1 MVKSIGLL
9 VVALAMLL
17 PILAGCGGSD
27 AIGTI
32 VVPPPGDT
40 TRTISG
46 KIARA
51 DTGAGLAN
59 VLVRLGATDKA
70 SVSGTAG
77 DFSFTVPKNE
87 DIPVFLQVDTSSAG
101 AAYPPGNVVSY
112 KSQNFLPTQIDIPVA
127 VLNGD
132 TNILGTIGV
141 FNAAGDTPVPPPF
154 ASKNTIIVGQILSKK
169 TGNPI
174 KNVTVR
180 FGPDRFYSAI
190 SGTRGFFGIDL
201 GKNVPV
207 LTIYPTAN
215 GSFQVDTTT
224 AGSAY
229 PDTLTISYR
238 SVEYDQ
244 AAVTVPVDL
253 MTGEVT
259 YLGAVTVIDDG
270 SGGGITPPPPPL

>member
-9 VVALAMLL
+9 VVALALLL

-27 AIGTI
+27 AIGTTVI
-32 VVPPPGDT
+32 PPPVGT

-59 VLVRLGATDKA
+59 VLVRLGSTDKTSTSGA
-70 SVSGTAG
+70 SGE
-77 DFSFTVPKNE
+77 FSFTVSKTE
-87 DIPVFLQVDTSSAG
+87 DIPVFIQVDTSSAG
-101 AAYPPGNVVSY
+101 ASYPPGNVVSY
-112 KSQNFLPTQIDIPVA
+112 KSQNFLPTEIDIPVA
-127 VLNGD
+127 VLNAD
-132 TNILGTIGV
+132 TDVLGTISIY
-141 FNAAGDTPVPPPF
+141 NASGDVPVPPPF
-154 ASKNTIIVGQILSKK
+154 ASKNTIIVGQIVSKK
-169 TGNPI
+169 TGAPI
-174 KNVTVR
+174 KDVTVR

-190 SGTRGFFGIDL
+190 SGTRGFFGVDL
-201 GKNVPV
+201 GRNVPV
-207 LTIYPTAN
+207 LTIYPTAT

-229 PDTLTISYR
+229 PDTLTINYR

-244 AAVTVPVDL
+244 SAVTVPVDV

-259 YLGAVTVIDDG
+259 FLGTLSVIDDG
-270 SGGGITPPPPPL
+270 SGGGGGPPPPPI